1 VAESYV
7 GVLRATKGLQVTIS
21 YVDSLKAYARDV
33 ENMYKQDMVSRNDL
47 LTAQVALADTEQ
59 QAIKAGNGLDLS
71 RAAYNR
77 LLGRQM
83 DTVVVAG

>member
-1 VAESYV
+1 
-7 GVLRATKGLQVTIS
+7 
-21 YVDSLKAYARDV
+21 
-33 ENMYKQDMVSRNDL
+33 MYKQDMVSRNDL